1 MTKLQIR
8 QLLEKAY
15 GAQFLD
21 SVEVLLESNKDYV
34 KSEFYKNTRI
44 PLVELYK
51 NYVLHRQSTNDLL
64 AQIDKFILEFNVD
77 IAIERINELL
87 VGLDENEKFKSI
99 LNKIIE
105 NLNPEKIE
113 VLQKQI
119 EEVMNNFKK

>member
-8 QLLEKAY
+8 ELLEKAY

-21 SVEVLLESNKDYV
+21 SVELLLESNKDYV

-51 NYVLHRQSTNDLL
+51 NYALHRQSTNDLL

-77 IAIERINELL
+77 IAIEKINELIIK
-87 VGLDENEKFKSI
+87 LDENEKFKEI
-99 LNKIIE
+99 LSKIID

>member
-8 QLLEKAY
+8 ELLEKAY

-21 SVEVLLESNKDYV
+21 SVELLLESNKDYV

-51 NYVLHRQSTNDLL
+51 NYALHRQSTNDLL

-77 IAIERINELL
+77 IAIEKN
-87 VGLDENEKFKSI
+87 
-99 LNKIIE
+99 
-105 NLNPEKIE
+105 
-113 VLQKQI
+113 
-119 EEVMNNFKK
+119 